1 MSLNSSSCCLCQPRG
16 SKSHGDTIT
25 IPARPDCFPFE
36 RIFNFSLIYSQLV
49 RTLSLAQISCLWIIE
64 WIEGTHIPP
73 PGLCLVLR
81 VTKHT
86 WWDRDP
92 WTFFMPF
99 GEARKGRKC
108 LTQAWVSGQTSF
120 KCCDPDKENV
130 RWDNMKV
137 LSLPNLQTP
146 GVRGFSRGCRKTQ
159 PEISSVNSVKCNS

>member
-64 WIEGTHIPP
+64 RIEGTHIPP